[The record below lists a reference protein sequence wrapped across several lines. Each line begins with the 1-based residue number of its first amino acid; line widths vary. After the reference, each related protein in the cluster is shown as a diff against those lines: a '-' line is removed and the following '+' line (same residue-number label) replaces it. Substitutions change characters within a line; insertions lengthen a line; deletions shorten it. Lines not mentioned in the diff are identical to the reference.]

1 MQLPVVLEGGFDVFD
16 VDVDSF
22 YFIAEDKRL
31 FLTGLKIILGGFSI
45 LPNFSVEVFDHV
57 SEVGPQTVYIIVL

>member
-1 MQLPVVLEGGFDVFD
+1 M
-16 VDVDSF
+16 
-22 YFIAEDKRL
+22 
-31 FLTGLKIILGGFSI
+31 TGLKIILGGFSI